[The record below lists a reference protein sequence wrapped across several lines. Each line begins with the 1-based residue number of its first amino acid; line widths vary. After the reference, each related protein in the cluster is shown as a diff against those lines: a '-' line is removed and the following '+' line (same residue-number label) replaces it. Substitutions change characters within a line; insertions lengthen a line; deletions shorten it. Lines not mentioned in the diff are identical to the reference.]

1 MLNGSSVLGQVNRA
15 RRGLAQWAD
24 QAVARSVR
32 FVRGGGLSVP
42 FDGDPRF
49 ALLTV
54 NFSTTRYLKLML
66 RSLVEQEGLDRLSAV
81 VICDNHSRDGGTPFL
96 RELAQRAGRVVFV
109 ENRWWRSHARGM
121 RVALQALDQRD
132 RATESSQRA
141 NILLFVDPDVL
152 FLRHDT
158 LSELARIFAPG
169 SAAFAGELRHGL
181 FPLPE
186 AQASFLAVRRDWAV
200 RRDVSPWVNHGSPAY
215 WLQRDIWL
223 RGGQGVDFRSNER
236 GYALHRGRTAV
247 AAARDFE
254 PWSAYATVANRD
266 PHFMGLPHGQKVWE
280 YHEAALS
287 HWLTEDAEPE
297 LLRLLAERLS

>member
-1 MLNGSSVLGQVNRA
+1 MLKWCSGIGQANRA

-32 FVRGGGLSVP
+32 LVGGGGLSVP

-54 NFSTTRYLKLML
+54 NFYTTHYLKLML
-66 RSLVEQEGLDRLSAV
+66 RSLVEQEGVDRLSAV
-81 VICDNHSRDGGTPFL
+81 VICDNHSRDGGAPFL
-96 RELAQRAGRVVFV
+96 RELALRAGRVVLV
-109 ENRWWRSHARGM
+109 ENGWWRNHARGM
-121 RVALQALDQRD
+121 RVALRALDRRD
-132 RATESSQRA
+132 RNIESSQRA
-141 NILLFVDPDVL
+141 NVLLFVDPDVL
-152 FLRHDT
+152 FLRHDA
-158 LSELARIFAPG
+158 LSALAGLFAPG
-169 SAAFAGELRHGL
+169 STAFAGELRRGL

-266 PHFMGLPHGQKVWE
+266 PHYMSLPHGRKVWE
-280 YHEAALS
+280 FHEAAYS
-287 HWLTEDAEPE
+287 PWLTEDAEPG